1 MELILVK
8 KEIAK
13 TNINVNNNNVSVI
26 RIGDVDY
33 ISLTDLARYKNPI
46 EPKDVVKNWL
56 RAKTNIEFL
65 ALWEKMNNPNVK
77 GVEIDTFKNEA
88 GTHYFTMSPQRWIK
102 ETNAI
107 GIVSKSGNNGGTY
120 AHPDIAFEFASWI
133 SPEFSLYLIKEFER
147 LKKNE
152 GYQNKIEW
160 SVRRELAKTNYRIHT
175 DSIKSN
181 IIPILTE
188 KQKQYVYANEA
199 DILNVALFG
208 MTAKEWKDKNPNL
221 NGNMRDYANVLQLV
235 ILSNLENINAELIKQ
250 QLTQKERLIRLNE
263 IAKDQFR
270 ILDNNNGIKRIEG
283 LENQV
288 YSYENLGYESD
299 FMDGLYFDLSQNG
312 DASVVDSTGEM
323 AVSYPGDISKYP
335 QETPV
340 GAKCTGAQACIGL
353 MNTSDTITMTIK
365 KYDGNSNSQSVK
377 CNLKVD

>member
-1 MELILVK
+1 MK

-13 TNINVNNNNVSVI
+13 TKIKVKDNLVGIM
-26 RIGDVDY
+26 RIGDIDY

-56 RAKTNIEFL
+56 RAKTNIEYL
-65 ALWEKMNNPNVK
+65 ALWEQMHNPNVK

-133 SPEFSLYLIKEFER
+133 SPEFNLYLITEFER
-147 LKKNE
+147 LKQNE

-175 DSIKSN
+175 DSIKEN
-181 IIPILTE
+181 IVPSLTE

-208 MTAKEWKDKNPNL
+208 KTAKEWKEENPEL
-221 NGNMRDYANVLQLV
+221 NGNMRDYANILQLV
-235 ILSNLENINAELIKQ
+235 ILINLENINSELIKQ
-250 QLTQKERLIRLNE
+250 GMSQKQRLERLNE
-263 IAKDQFR
+263 IAKRQGE
-270 ILDNNNGIKRIEG
+270 ILQNNNGIKQIEG
-283 LENQV
+283 FENTK
-288 YSYENLGYESD
+288 L
-299 FMDGLYFDLSQNG
+299 
-312 DASVVDSTGEM
+312 
-323 AVSYPGDISKYP
+323 
-335 QETPV
+335 
-340 GAKCTGAQACIGL
+340 
-353 MNTSDTITMTIK
+353 
-365 KYDGNSNSQSVK
+365 VK
-377 CNLKVD
+377 

>member
-1 MELILVK
+1 MK

-13 TNINVNNNNVSVI
+13 TKIKVKDNLVGIM
-26 RIGDVDY
+26 RIGDIDY

-56 RAKTNIEFL
+56 RAKTNIEYL
-65 ALWEKMNNPNVK
+65 ALWEQMHNPNVK

-133 SPEFSLYLIKEFER
+133 SPEFNLYLITEFER
-147 LKKNE
+147 LKQNE

-175 DSIKSN
+175 DSIKEN
-181 IIPILTE
+181 IVPSLTE

-208 MTAKEWKDKNPNL
+208 KTAKEWKEENPEL
-221 NGNMRDYANVLQLV
+221 NGNYANILQLV
-235 ILSNLENINAELIKQ
+235 ILSNLENINSELIKQ
-250 QLTQKERLIRLNE
+250 GMSQKQRLERLNE
-263 IAKDQFR
+263 IAKRQGE
-270 ILDNNNGIKRIEG
+270 ILQNNNGIKQIEG
-283 LENQV
+283 F
-288 YSYENLGYESD
+288 G
-299 FMDGLYFDLSQNG
+299 
-312 DASVVDSTGEM
+312 
-323 AVSYPGDISKYP
+323 
-335 QETPV
+335 
-340 GAKCTGAQACIGL
+340 
-353 MNTSDTITMTIK
+353 NTK
-365 KYDGNSNSQSVK
+365 L
-377 CNLKVD
+377 LK